1 MVVGRTRGLGDR
13 RARARRLFTTR
24 DFTRWVRPRR
34 ARASDAS
41 ATTRRRRGA
50 RGRRARRRRDARGR
64 RAGATIARRVA
75 VTRAMTRARGAT
87 PRVGRGARAM
97 GVDDI
102 ARARCARV
110 DARGRARATQAR
122 MTGATLGWGESP
134 NLAMARWTRGDR
146 GARTAR
152 GRAEM
157 GECVKHKYFARAIDD

>member
-1 MVVGRTRGLGDR
+1 MGASSTSARER
-13 RARARRLFTTR
+13 RER
-24 DFTRWVRPRR
+24 DDAEAPRR
-34 ARASDAS
+34 
-41 ATTRRRRGA
+41 
-50 RGRRARRRRDARGR
+50 ARGR

-110 DARGRARATQAR
+110 AARGRARATQAR

>member
-1 MVVGRTRGLGDR
+1 M
-13 RARARRLFTTR
+13 
-24 DFTRWVRPRR
+24 
-34 ARASDAS
+34 
-41 ATTRRRRGA
+41 
-50 RGRRARRRRDARGR
+50 
-64 RAGATIARRVA
+64 
-75 VTRAMTRARGAT
+75 TRAMTRARGAT

-134 NLAMARWTRGDR
+134 NLATARWTRGDR

>member
-1 MVVGRTRGLGDR
+1 MGASSTSARER
-13 RARARRLFTTR
+13 RER
-24 DFTRWVRPRR
+24 DDAEAPRR
-34 ARASDAS
+34 
-41 ATTRRRRGA
+41 
-50 RGRRARRRRDARGR
+50 ARGR

>member
-1 MVVGRTRGLGDR
+1 MI
-13 RARARRLFTTR
+13 
-24 DFTRWVRPRR
+24 
-34 ARASDAS
+34 S
-41 ATTRRRRGA
+41 
-50 RGRRARRRRDARGR
+50 
-64 RAGATIARRVA
+64 
-75 VTRAMTRARGAT
+75 
-87 PRVGRGARAM
+87 
-97 GVDDI
+97 
-102 ARARCARV
+102 RARCARV

>member
-1 MVVGRTRGLGDR
+1 MGASSTSARER
-13 RARARRLFTTR
+13 RER
-24 DFTRWVRPRR
+24 DDAEAPRR
-34 ARASDAS
+34 
-41 ATTRRRRGA
+41 A

-75 VTRAMTRARGAT
+75 VTRAMTRARSAT

>member
-1 MVVGRTRGLGDR
+1 MGASSTSARER
-13 RARARRLFTTR
+13 RER
-24 DFTRWVRPRR
+24 DDAEAPRR
-34 ARASDAS
+34 
-41 ATTRRRRGA
+41 A
-50 RGRRARRRRDARGR
+50 RGRRAR